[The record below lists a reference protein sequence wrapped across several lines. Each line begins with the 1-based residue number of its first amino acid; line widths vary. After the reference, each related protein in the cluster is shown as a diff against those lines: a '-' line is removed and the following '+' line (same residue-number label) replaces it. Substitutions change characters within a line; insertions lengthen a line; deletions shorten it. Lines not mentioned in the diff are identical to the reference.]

1 MSNKNDPYTYGL
13 IYQSTCD
20 KEVNNNQKKQQGQQ
34 KNRNKYTDHEMEDI
48 LGSIVS
54 GQDEAGAEGDKENPN
69 HVS

>member
-13 IYQSTCD
+13 IYQQ
-20 KEVNNNQKKQQGQQ
+20 EQQIQGSQ

-54 GQDEAGAEGDKENPN
+54 GQEDGDSQPMNP
-69 HVS
+69 

>member
-13 IYQSTCD
+13 IYQQ
-20 KEVNNNQKKQQGQQ
+20 EQQMQGSQ

-54 GQDEAGAEGDKENPN
+54 ANEDGTDGNGNN
-69 HVS
+69 HQS